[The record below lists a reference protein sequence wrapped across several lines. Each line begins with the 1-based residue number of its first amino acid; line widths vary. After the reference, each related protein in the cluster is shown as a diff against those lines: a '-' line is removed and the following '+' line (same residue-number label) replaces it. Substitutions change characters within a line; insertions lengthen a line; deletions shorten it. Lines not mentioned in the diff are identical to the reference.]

1 MLTITGVRPNTI
13 ILVYDLQER
22 VVKRVRVPKDEIVNI
37 DVSGLGKGIYYL
49 NIKNDGS
56 SATKAIR
63 FIKD

>member
-13 ILVYDLQER
+13 IQVYDLQGR
-22 VVKRVRVPKDEIVNI
+22 VVKRVRVVKDEIVNI

-49 NIKNDGS
+49 NVNDDS